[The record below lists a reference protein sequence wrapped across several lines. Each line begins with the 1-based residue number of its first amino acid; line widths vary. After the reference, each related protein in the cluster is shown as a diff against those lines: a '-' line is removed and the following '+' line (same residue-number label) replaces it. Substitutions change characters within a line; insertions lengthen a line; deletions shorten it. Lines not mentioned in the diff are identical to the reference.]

1 MCSPFTS
8 SSYMVHLDL
17 TVTHVDC
24 HPENILVYFWA
35 QYCNICELDYH
46 ILHTEIQNATKTSAD
61 IAVDEFCFAE
71 DPYQGVWYRGRI
83 IRKHEDAY
91 EVFLLDVG
99 AVLIVDAGHIAP
111 ASQNLFQLP
120 PKIVCGVFSNI
131 VPVRRIW
138 SPMALKYFASLA
150 SSQIKGYVE
159 DSLMNQIVLVE
170 VPTVNQ
176 KLLEL
181 GVAKIL
187 DGNTFHFLLNISE
200 DLLRYPGYKHSKI
213 KRTNVECW
221 RPVLDNTITL
231 SSSFQHIV
239 NVFSP
244 SLQAGVIE
252 SVRITCASG
261 LHNFYSQLQKLTSEL
276 ETMMKDMHYY
286 YENQEEDLND
296 EHLNNFGALCAAK
309 GKDGK
314 WYRGIVKQL
323 LTSGQVEIWFVDFG
337 NSAIVFPHHIKKLMP
352 VFFMMPL
359 MSFPCALTGLANQ
372 TKDWIHLQKEIFKQS
387 LFDEGLHIRIDSYS
401 CKEHLY
407 FVTLCDPKNINIH
420 QMTEKLSA
428 IKQKTESVPKV
439 IASKDT
445 SKQFVTFSGTMIS
458 TTGNLASNAMHYS
471 LRSAEMKVNASYVG
485 FVEYVINPSDFW
497 IRTSEYNH
505 KFECL
510 MNNIEVN
517 NNKIDINEGLI
528 QKPMAGLF
536 CCARYSKDLH
546 YYRAIITDVLD
557 NCLKVFFVDFG
568 NTEIVDFT
576 AVKSLLPQYKHLPSL
591 AMNCSIARVFPIEE
605 VWTNDATDY
614 FKKAVFNR
622 ELLIKVVSKQGNRYI
637 VDVRDTQCMDQ
648 PSVSALMLQAGY
660 ADFWNVKADDN
671 LPQQNHKLKYS
682 GNKAIKLTKSE
693 TRICT
698 DKNSKGNKLCV
709 VPVSHTK
716 LPTVMMKNSISN
728 APLTM
733 STQTQEFL
741 VASPF
746 RQKVFKL
753 GSDLDVRVSHI
764 NSPAEFWCR
773 LQSKSDQLELLMK
786 SIQLYYSIPRETVQ
800 PKHTGCVAKCSKD
813 GKWYRAAVIQRNI
826 QEVTVLFVD
835 YGIQQRTAMS
845 NLCAINPTFLQ
856 LEGQAFRCTLNSKIQ
871 SQNKDPDVWDQVSSN
886 TFKQIIANMLSSG
899 MGLKCTILAMVL
911 LDGKGLCNVV
921 DLHAPYINVCQLLL
935 DLGLATNVKS
945 TFLFNSSIQLLTFCY
960 SGHGIKI
967 GSEEKVY
974 ITHASSLSKFYC
986 QLENNTVV
994 VDKLMTDVNFISKQ
1008 IQEQKLDLS
1017 KTSLCLAKY
1026 FEDGQWYRALACSVQ
1041 SPAHF
1046 RVFFIDYG
1054 NTEIVDKNDVVPIPL
1069 EAKELLSIPIQA
1081 VKCCLYLPVQK
1092 LPDDI
1097 ITLFKE
1103 TVMGKQL
1110 KAFVVA
1116 KKSDGQ
1122 LVLDLYDGNVKIT
1135 TKITDHLTGSERRCL
1150 DDERWQ
1156 RTNFYLTNV
1165 VKFSEQMSKQPGYFV
1180 HLINETKGLI
1190 SSFPRA
1196 DLCHRGCKN
1205 KDQNSS
1211 LNIENAHHK
1220 RRDKSRTSKHGR
1232 QKIAPKYNL
1241 HPAKLRKACTIKNS
1255 SGTVHLDKTRY
1266 HVWKTK
1272 MILCVIN
1279 SGEISTPTILC
1290 FPAQNIAALSDVK
1303 HSFEMV
1309 CRSRKRTPAKSFT
1322 QNSNRLSG
1330 MFGCGILEV
1339 DAASLSKKHTKLVHA
1354 NDVTIIL
1361 KDCLLDL
1368 DGWMNKMAFA
1378 DMNVATA
1385 VNHYMPSKPL
1395 LSAASNMTC
1404 LSTLNL
1410 IACGLIQP
1418 TKEYCSF
1425 ATSVI
1430 DPSEFYIQLY
1440 DTFDVMIT
1448 LYSLLTELP
1457 EKFQALSLDSLN
1469 PGTTCLIKF
1478 VNDKQWYRAEI
1489 CTMSQQVVHA
1499 RAVDYGH
1506 YIFIQPSDFSK
1517 IRVLIKE
1524 LPEIPC
1530 LTNPCSLNGVV
1541 PAIRDFWTDKA
1552 ITFFQHSLNKP
1563 NLTVIFRRHFT
1574 ELAWE
1579 EDLVINNKCVAV
1591 DLVDAG
1597 LAEFL
1602 KGIINFSTRCTFS
1615 SAEVFRTMTVPIFK
1629 RQFDKHGDLQIYQ
1642 GISPSMRN
1650 MKLSV

>member
-24 HPENILVYFWA
+24 HPEKILVYFWA
-35 QYCNICELDYH
+35 QYRKICELDYH
-46 ILHTEIQNATKTSAD
+46 ILHTEIQNATKTRAD

-83 IRKHEDAY
+83 IKKHEDAY

-99 AVLIVDAGHIAP
+99 TVLTVDTGHISTAP
-111 ASQNLFQLP
+111 QNLFQLP

-159 DSLMNQIVLVE
+159 DSLMNQVVLVE

-181 GVAKIL
+181 GLANIL
-187 DGNTFHFLLNISE
+187 DGNTFHFLLKISE
-200 DLLRYPGYKHSKI
+200 DLLRYPGCKNSKI

-221 RPVLDNTITL
+221 RPVLDDTIML
-231 SSSFQHIV
+231 SPSFQHIV
-239 NVFSP
+239 NIFSP

-261 LHNFYSQLQKLTSEL
+261 LHNFYSQLQRLTSEL
-276 ETMMKDMHYY
+276 ETMMKDMQYY
-286 YENQEEDLND
+286 YENQEDLND
-296 EHLNNFGALCAAK
+296 EHINNFGALCAAK

-314 WYRGIVKQL
+314 WYRGVVKQL
-323 LTSGQVEIWFVDFG
+323 LTSGQVEVWFVDFG
-337 NSAIVFPHHIKKLMP
+337 NSTIVFPHHIKRLMP
-352 VFFMMPL
+352 VFFMIPL

-372 TKDWIHLQKEIFKQS
+372 TKDWINLQKDIFKQS
-387 LFDEGLHIRIDSYS
+387 LFDKGLHIRIDSYS

-407 FVTLCDPKNINIH
+407 FVTLCDPKHINIH
-420 QMTEKLSA
+420 QMTEVLSA
-428 IKQKTESVPKV
+428 IDLKTENVPKA

-458 TTGNLASNAMHYS
+458 TTGKLASNSMHS
-471 LRSAEMKVNASYVG
+471 CLRSAEMKVNASYVG

-497 IRTSEYNH
+497 IRTSEHNQE
-505 KFECL
+505 FECL
-510 MNNIEVN
+510 MNNIEDN
-517 NNKIDINEGLI
+517 YNKIDINEGLI
-528 QKPMAGLF
+528 QKPIAGLF

-557 NCLKVFFVDFG
+557 NCLKVFFIDFG
-568 NTEIVDFT
+568 NTEFVDFT

-591 AMNCSIARVFPIEE
+591 AMNCSIACVFPIEE
-605 VWTNDATDY
+605 VWTNDATNY

-622 ELLIKVVSKQGNRYI
+622 ELLIKVVAKQGNRY
-637 VDVRDTQCMDQ
+637 VVNVRDKQCMEQ
-648 PSVSALMLQAGY
+648 PSMSALMLQAGY
-660 ADFWNVKADDN
+660 ADFWNVKAGDN
-671 LPQQNHKLKYS
+671 LPQQNHKQKYS
-682 GNKAIKLTKSE
+682 RNKAIKLTKRE

-698 DKNSKGNKLCV
+698 DKGSKVNKLCI

-716 LPTVMMKNSISN
+716 LPTVKMKNSFPTT
-728 APLTM
+728 PLTM
-733 STQTQEFL
+733 STWTEEFL

-746 RQKVFKL
+746 RQQVFKL
-753 GSDLDVRVSHI
+753 GSVLDVRVSHI
-764 NSPAEFWCR
+764 NSPAEFWCQ

-786 SIQLYYSIPRETVQ
+786 SIQLYYSIPRETFQ
-800 PKHTGCVAKCSKD
+800 PKHTGCVAKCFKD
-813 GKWYRAAVIQRNI
+813 GQWYRAAVIQRNI

-835 YGIQQRTAMS
+835 YGIQQRMAMR

-856 LEGQAFRCTLNSKIQ
+856 LEGQAFRCTLDNEIRSL
-871 SQNKDPDVWDQVSSN
+871 NKDPDVWDQVSSN
-886 TFKQIIANMLSSG
+886 RFKQIINNMLSSG

-911 LDGKGLCNVV
+911 LDVKGLCNVV
-921 DLHAPYINVCQLLL
+921 DLHAPYINICQLLL
-935 DLGLATNVKS
+935 DLGLATKVKS
-945 TFLFNSSIQLLTFCY
+945 TFLFNSSIHLLTFRY
-960 SGHGIKI
+960 SDHGIKI

-974 ITHASSLSKFYC
+974 VTHASSLSKFYC
-986 QLENNTVV
+986 QLEKNTVV

-1008 IQEQKLDLS
+1008 MQEQKLDLN

-1041 SPAHF
+1041 SPAHV
-1046 RVFFIDYG
+1046 RVFFVDYG

-1069 EAKELLSIPIQA
+1069 EAKELLSIPMQT

-1103 TVMGKQL
+1103 IVMGKQL

-1122 LVLDLYDGNVKIT
+1122 LVLDLYDGNVKIS
-1135 TKITDHLTGSERRCL
+1135 TKITDHLDGSERRCL
-1150 DDERWQ
+1150 YDEHWQ
-1156 RTNFYLTNV
+1156 RTNFYPTNV
-1165 VKFSEQMSKQPGYFV
+1165 VTISEQMSEQPDYFV
-1180 HLINETKGLI
+1180 HLINKTKGLI
-1190 SSFPRA
+1190 SSFLRA
-1196 DLCHRGCKN
+1196 DLWHRGCKN

-1211 LNIENAHHK
+1211 LNKENAHHRK
-1220 RRDKSRTSKHGR
+1220 RDKNRTSKHGQ

-1241 HPAKLRKACTIKNS
+1241 HSAKLGKACTIKNS
-1255 SGTVHLDKTRY
+1255 SGTVHLDKTKY
-1266 HVWKTK
+1266 CVSKTK

-1279 SGEISTPTILC
+1279 SGEISTPTLLY
-1290 FPAQNIAALSDVK
+1290 FPEQNIAALSDVK
-1303 HSFEMV
+1303 HSFEMI
-1309 CRSRKRTPAKSFT
+1309 CRSRKRTPAKWFT
-1322 QNSNRLSG
+1322 QNSTRLSG
-1330 MFGCGILEV
+1330 MFGCSILEV
-1339 DAASLSKKHTKLVHA
+1339 DAASLSKKHKQLVHA
-1354 NDVTIIL
+1354 NDVTFIL

-1368 DGWMNKMAFA
+1368 GGWMNKMAFA
-1378 DMNVATA
+1378 DMNIATA
-1385 VNHYMPSKPL
+1385 VNYYVPLEPL
-1395 LSAASNMTC
+1395 LSVVSSVT
-1404 LSTLNL
+1404 STLNR
-1410 IACGLIQP
+1410 IACGPIQP
-1418 TKEYCSF
+1418 TKEYCGF

-1440 DTFDVMIT
+1440 DTFDVMIA

-1457 EKFQALSLDSLN
+1457 EKFQALSLNSLN
-1469 PGTTCLIKF
+1469 PGATCVINCA
-1478 VNDKQWYRAEI
+1478 NDEQWYRAEI
-1489 CTMSQQVVHA
+1489 CTVSQQVVHA

-1506 YIFIQPSDFSK
+1506 YIFIQPSDFSR
-1517 IRVLIKE
+1517 IRALPKE
-1524 LPEIPC
+1524 LAEIPR
-1530 LTNPCSLNGVV
+1530 LTYPCSLNGVV
-1541 PAIRDFWTDKA
+1541 PAIGDFWTDKA
-1552 ITFFQHSLNKP
+1552 ITFFQQSLNKP
-1563 NLTVIFRRHFT
+1563 NLTVIFRRHFA

-1579 EDLVINNKCVAV
+1579 VDLVINNKCVAE
-1591 DLVDAG
+1591 DLVAAG
-1597 LAEFL
+1597 HAEFL
-1602 KGIINFSTRCTFS
+1602 KGINYFSTRCPLS
-1615 SAEVFRTMTVPIFK
+1615 SAEDFRTMTVPILK
-1629 RQFDKHGDLQIYQ
+1629 RQFHKYGDLQFYQ
-1642 GISPSMRN
+1642 GMSPSMRN
-1650 MKLSV
+1650 LVSV